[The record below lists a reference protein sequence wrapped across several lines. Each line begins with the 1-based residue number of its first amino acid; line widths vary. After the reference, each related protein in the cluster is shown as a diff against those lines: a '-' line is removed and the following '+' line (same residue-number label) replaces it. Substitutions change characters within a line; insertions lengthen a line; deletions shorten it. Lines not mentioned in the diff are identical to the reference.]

1 MIVYLILSDCD
12 KIFRLGRIAKL
23 SPNLRF
29 LVGWAEYGWPYSV
42 LIEVIAEFSVVISAR
57 WFLGAVLLLICG
69 PIIVF
74 CNFSISLVWIAKLSF
89 TLFVFFWDGLPSSAP
104 ITQAELGSS
113 ILAKFSYVVPHL
125 SRVAC
130 QVF

>member
-1 MIVYLILSDCD
+1 MLSAQD
-12 KIFRLGRIAKL
+12 G
-23 SPNLRF
+23 
-29 LVGWAEYGWPYSV
+29 
-42 LIEVIAEFSVVISAR
+42 
-57 WFLGAVLLLICG
+57 FLGAVL
-69 PIIVF
+69 
-74 CNFSISLVWIAKLSF
+74 F
-89 TLFVFFWDGLPSSAP
+89 TYLWPYNRFLQFQYFFNLDCQALFVFFWDGLPSSAP

>member
-1 MIVYLILSDCD
+1 MLSAQD
-12 KIFRLGRIAKL
+12 G
-23 SPNLRF
+23 
-29 LVGWAEYGWPYSV
+29 
-42 LIEVIAEFSVVISAR
+42 
-57 WFLGAVLLLICG
+57 FLGAVLLLICG

-113 ILAKFSYVVPHL
+113 ILAKFSYVVPDL

-130 QVF
+130 QVFQLYCLYALDLLRYVALGCQMYCQSTFLPV